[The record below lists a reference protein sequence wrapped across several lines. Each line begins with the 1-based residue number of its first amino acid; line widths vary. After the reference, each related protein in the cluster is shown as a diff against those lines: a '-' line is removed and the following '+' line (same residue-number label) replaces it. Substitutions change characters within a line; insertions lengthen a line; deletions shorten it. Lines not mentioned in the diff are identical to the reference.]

1 MIWKVLLWK
10 ILPSKDWT
18 KGLWTR
24 TLVEGKPVQR
34 KLWWSFWKVCFIHQ
48 NGVLHISLVPCD
60 KAYVQIEA
68 KCMEGISLAKTFKLP
83 RWKCYKISISHFSF
97 RSSIYEI
104 LREFGKQESSLWISW
119 GEVEKTLASWVLSK
133 LRRGFLYR
141 WTCTPHKTIVNAD
154 LEFSQTE

>member
-24 TLVEGKPVQR
+24 TLVEGKLVQR
-34 KLWWSFWKVCFIHQ
+34 KLWWSFWKVCFIHL
-48 NGVLHISLVPCD
+48 NGVLHISLVACD
-60 KAYVQIEA
+60 KACVQIEA

-83 RWKCYKISISHFSF
+83 RWKCYKISISASVHRYMKYS
-97 RSSIYEI
+97 RSKSKRVHYEF
-104 LREFGKQESSLWISW
+104 LEAKPK
-119 GEVEKTLASWVLSK
+119 KTLASWVLSK

-154 LEFSQTE
+154 LEFFQTE